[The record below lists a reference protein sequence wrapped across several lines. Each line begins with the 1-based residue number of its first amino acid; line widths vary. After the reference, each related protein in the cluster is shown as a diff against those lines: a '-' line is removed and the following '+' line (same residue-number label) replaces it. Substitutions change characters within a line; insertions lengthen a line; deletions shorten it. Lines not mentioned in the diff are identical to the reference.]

1 MLKSESANST
11 TLSPQTTSSKLP
23 LFKTLLKFKSNEL
36 RMYSLMLLIILVIG
50 VICHFLVLAIL
61 AYQQIKRRLNSSK
74 GELYYTY
81 ELEEPGGGMLAKNKK
96 NTSNLSTIECYY
108 KTEETTQLPL
118 KPVPFGGSSQLTQSN
133 VNNIGKQQ
141 TTSAT
146 IFKPNK
152 DCISKDQIYNN
163 YVTYAFVFHQ
173 TLVDLMRIFYSLL
186 YANSLFVES
195 NESSSNMSPLSPKNI
210 QDNHIENYNASIDLN
225 AFYDKYCIQMAT
237 FYSVLT
243 MVTIVNILAI
253 LISETC
259 RFYDLK
265 LNSSDTSNFCCVLFG
280 ILLIWTSSLI
290 IISSLMLVGV
300 ADSASPTWRCE
311 LGEESTTRSLVIN
324 IVWFFLVSF
333 VLVISFSYSF
343 SLYKELSSLDY
354 KHHRL
359 SLYAVNASF
368 LSLDNNSNFLRR
380 HIFIVEE
387 TSRRLIILI
396 SLIVVFCITF
406 MPNFIM
412 TLVKNTI
419 DEKVQWLKQLHLIC
433 SIISLSNATLNSI
446 ILLILCIK
454 SNNAYLRDDESDSDS
469 SDSSKNKLV
478 RLLRM
483 VKELKFKKQAN
494 EEDNRAELD
503 RSEQEN
509 NENENGEGGGG
520 GGGDGGGDDDDDD
533 AMIPLK
539 QRSNRDEESSS
550 VKLVCNEGEYIK
562 LNSLPVPPTTSH
574 QHNKQTTNASSSS
587 NQQQTYSNVKEFYSK
602 VGNRL
607 GTNVN

>member
-11 TLSPQTTSSKLP
+11 ILSPQTSSSRLP

-36 RMYSLMLLIILVIG
+36 RMYSVMLLIILVIG

-74 GELYYTY
+74 NEMYYTY
-81 ELEEPGGGMLAKNKK
+81 ELEDPLAKGKK

-108 KTEETTQLPL
+108 KTEEATPLPL
-118 KPVPFGGSSQLTQSN
+118 KRVPLGTSQLNQI
-133 VNNIGKQQ
+133 NNSTGKQQ
-141 TTSAT
+141 TMPTT
-146 IFKPNK
+146 IFKPNR

-173 TLVDLMRIFYSLL
+173 TLVDLMRIFYSVL

-195 NESSSNMSPLSPKNI
+195 NQSSSNTNPLLPNSMH
-210 QDNHIENYNASIDLN
+210 DHHIENYNASIDLN

-454 SNNAYLRDDESDSDS
+454 SNNAYLKDDDSDSDS
-469 SDSSKNKLV
+469 SDSSKNKFF

-483 VKELKFKKQAN
+483 AKELKLKKQAKQN
-494 EEDNRAELD
+494 KNAEID
-503 RSEQEN
+503 RSELEN
-509 NENENGEGGGG
+509 NQNE
-520 GGGDGGGDDDDDD
+520 DDDEGEQDVHNSSDVT
-533 AMIPLK
+533 IPLR
-539 QRSNRDEESSS
+539 QRNNRDEESSS
-550 VKLVCNEGEYIK
+550 VKLVCNEGECIK
-562 LNSLPVPPTTSH
+562 LNSLPLASSSL
-574 QHNKQTTNASSSS
+574 NKQTANTSS
-587 NQQQTYSNVKEFYSK
+587 NQQQAYSNVKEFYSK
-602 VGNRL
+602 IGNRL
-607 GTNVN
+607 GKNVN